1 MEKEFINI
9 DYDISELVDV
19 DDALDEIPT
28 FELAVFRL
36 EKFMYDGM
44 GADFIEDV
52 KEICKDSKSEKKKN
66 LNYTDKEIDDY
77 IETAEFHYNQAK
89 KDIKTGKTKYKLYID
104 DPAKISLSLRGLK
117 NVLEYIIEFIESS
130 EYIIQNPKAD
140 PRIKKFFTKRKVQ
153 TAAKHMIN
161 VYKNLEGLTRDLKA
175 DRDMLYSLY
184 KNFDNIFEFNI
195 KDVSNVE
202 IRDAITKTIGN
213 IRTELV
219 RMSKD
224 EGNFII
230 KVAKQKG
237 LDVKID

>member
-1 MEKEFINI
+1 MVKRRLNE
-9 DYDISELVDV
+9 DISPAEKMIVHKFY
-19 DDALDEIPT
+19 DDIIE
-28 FELAVFRL
+28 RN
-36 EKFMYDGM
+36 EKILKIF
-44 GADFIEDV
+44 
-52 KEICKDSKSEKKKN
+52 KKIKFD
-66 LNYTDKEIDDY
+66 DKEELFTYESSSKIPIPEQFKRLYHAYEILDKRLGEIIRLHRSIVKDLTEDKFDY
-77 IETAEFHYNQAK
+77 N
-89 KDIKTGKTKYKLYID
+89 DV
-104 DPAKISLSLRGLK
+104 LSLKALVGDLNNFNTMYRKEAAK
-117 NVLEYIIEFIESS
+117 N
-130 EYIIQNPKAD
+130 A
-140 PRIKKFFTKRKVQ
+140 KKFFTKRKVQ

-202 IRDAITKTIGN
+202 IRDTITKTIGN

>member
-44 GADFIEDV
+44 DDNFDYNDV
-52 KEICKDSKSEKKKN
+52 
-66 LNYTDKEIDDY
+66 
-77 IETAEFHYNQAK
+77 
-89 KDIKTGKTKYKLYID
+89 
-104 DPAKISLSLRGLK
+104 LSL
-117 NVLEYIIEFIESS
+117 
-130 EYIIQNPKAD
+130 KALVGD
-140 PRIKKFFTKRKVQ
+140 LNNFNTMYRKEAVKSAKKFFSKRKTQ
-153 TAAKHMIN
+153 TAAKHMVN
-161 VYKNLEGLTRDLKA
+161 VYKNLEILTKDLKT
-175 DRDMLYSLY
+175 DRDMLYGLY

-213 IRTELV
+213 IRIELV

>member
-1 MEKEFINI
+1 MVKRRLNE
-9 DYDISELVDV
+9 DISPAEKMIVHKFYDDIIERNEKILKIFKKIKFDDKEELFTYESSSKIPIPEQFKRLYHAYEILDKRLGEIIRLHRSIVKDLTEDKFDYNDV
-19 DDALDEIPT
+19 LSLKALVGDLNNFNTMYRKEAAKNAKKFSPK
-28 FELAVFRL
+28 EKFRL
-36 EKFMYDGM
+36 
-44 GADFIEDV
+44 
-52 KEICKDSKSEKKKN
+52 
-66 LNYTDKEIDDY
+66 L
-77 IETAEFHYNQAK
+77 Q
-89 KDIKTGKTKYKLYID
+89 
-104 DPAKISLSLRGLK
+104 
-117 NVLEYIIEFIESS
+117 
-130 EYIIQNPKAD
+130 
-140 PRIKKFFTKRKVQ
+140 
-153 TAAKHMIN
+153 KHMIN

>member
-1 MEKEFINI
+1 MVKRRLNE
-9 DYDISELVDV
+9 DISPAEKMIVHKFY
-19 DDALDEIPT
+19 DDIIE
-28 FELAVFRL
+28 RN
-36 EKFMYDGM
+36 EKILKIF
-44 GADFIEDV
+44 
-52 KEICKDSKSEKKKN
+52 KKIKFD
-66 LNYTDKEIDDY
+66 DKEELFTYESSSKIPIPEQFKRLHRSIVKDLTEDKFDY
-77 IETAEFHYNQAK
+77 N
-89 KDIKTGKTKYKLYID
+89 DV
-104 DPAKISLSLRGLK
+104 LSLKALVGDLNNFNTMYRKEAAK
-117 NVLEYIIEFIESS
+117 NV
-130 EYIIQNPKAD
+130 
-140 PRIKKFFTKRKVQ
+140 KKFFTKRKVQ

>member
-1 MEKEFINI
+1 MYRKE
-9 DYDISELVDV
+9 
-19 DDALDEIPT
+19 A
-28 FELAVFRL
+28 A
-36 EKFMYDGM
+36 
-44 GADFIEDV
+44 
-52 KEICKDSKSEKKKN
+52 KN
-66 LNYTDKEIDDY
+66 
-77 IETAEFHYNQAK
+77 A
-89 KDIKTGKTKYKLYID
+89 
-104 DPAKISLSLRGLK
+104 
-117 NVLEYIIEFIESS
+117 
-130 EYIIQNPKAD
+130 
-140 PRIKKFFTKRKVQ
+140 KKFFTKRKVQ